1 MAMSALGYVIGSIN
15 EGKSNP
21 IYLLDSLDWAQEG
34 IMGAAGAAL
43 SGYGKV
49 TGLLHATKS
58 TMRPAPFPK
67 HPRVATI

>member
-1 MAMSALGYVIGSIN
+1 MSALGYVMGSTN

-34 IMGAAGAAL
+34 IMSAAGAAV

-49 TGLLHATKS
+49 K
-58 TMRPAPFPK
+58 RPAAY
-67 HPRVATI
+67 R